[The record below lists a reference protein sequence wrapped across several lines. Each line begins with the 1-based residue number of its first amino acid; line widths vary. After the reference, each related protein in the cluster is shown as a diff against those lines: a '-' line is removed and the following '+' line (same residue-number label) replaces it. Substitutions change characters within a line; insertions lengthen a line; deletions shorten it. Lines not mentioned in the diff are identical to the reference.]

1 MLEREGVVA
10 LVASERTVEVVLQ
23 RGDLGSSS
31 VGEVKSI
38 SFSVSIS
45 LVVEGVL
52 EFSRDIFWGVMLRR
66 LALEDFLFRGL
77 EGVLVRLLESWGVF
91 VDARIPDWF
100 TEE

>member
-1 MLEREGVVA
+1 VVFITEDQRGLFDVVELVEVRGVLEREGVVA

-31 VGEVKSI
+31 VGEEKSI
-38 SFSVSIS
+38 RFSVSIS

-66 LALEDFLFRGL
+66 LDGGPR
-77 EGVLVRLLESWGVF
+77 
-91 VDARIPDWF
+91 
-100 TEE
+100 